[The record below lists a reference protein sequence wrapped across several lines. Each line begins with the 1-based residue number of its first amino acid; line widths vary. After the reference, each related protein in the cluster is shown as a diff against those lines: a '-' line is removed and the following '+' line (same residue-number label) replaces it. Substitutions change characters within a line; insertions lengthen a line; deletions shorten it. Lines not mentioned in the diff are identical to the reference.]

1 MADARGMNFVLDG
14 LFGGLMLIV
23 FLAVA
28 AAIAIGVALAM
39 TGGGLRSRRAYPS
52 CGRCRFNLA
61 GTLGQSDTCPECGT
75 SIGVAGVCPVRSK
88 QSALFGTVVIIIVVV
103 VAIAMWLLVLIGG

>member
-1 MADARGMNFVLDG
+1 MLDG
-14 LFGGLMLIV
+14 LVLIV
-23 FLAVA
+23 FLPLA
-28 AAIAIGVALAM
+28 AFIAIGVALAM
-39 TGGGLRSRRAYPS
+39 TGGRPRLRRAYPS

-103 VAIAMWLLVLIGG
+103 VAIAMWLLVLSGG